1 MIFHIALVPTPVN
14 TDPVQSAPLS
24 RTGRRGVTPH
34 IRQNNGSVANVS
46 CVKNRTIQYGCR
58 VETISVQYFCPGDFH
73 VKLAGMPPCRKIWS
87 IPQEGRGGGGGG
99 RQYGRGSSF
108 LWYSFFNHSHRQRNK
123 SQSFRCVQKM
133 IHWWLTEK
141 IHWWLTILSI
151 PYS

>member
-14 TDPVQSAPLS
+14 TDPVQSTPLS

-58 VETISVQYFCPGDFH
+58 VETITVRYFCPGDFH
-73 VKLAGMPPCRKIWS
+73 VKLAGMPVGKLEVYLKR
-87 IPQEGRGGGGGG
+87 EGEGGG

-108 LWYSFFNHSHRQRNK
+108 L
-123 SQSFRCVQKM
+123 
-133 IHWWLTEK
+133 
-141 IHWWLTILSI
+141 
-151 PYS
+151 